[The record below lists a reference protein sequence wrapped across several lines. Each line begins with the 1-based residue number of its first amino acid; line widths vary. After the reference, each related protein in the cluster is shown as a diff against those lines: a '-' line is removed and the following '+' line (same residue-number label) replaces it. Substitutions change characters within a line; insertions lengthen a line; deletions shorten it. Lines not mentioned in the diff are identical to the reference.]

1 VSSLTQQL
9 QDALGDAYTIER
21 ELGGG
26 GMSRTFVAQER
37 SLSRRVVIKV
47 LSPELLAGISVERF
61 KREVLLAAGLQHPHV
76 VPVLSA
82 GDANGLPWFT
92 MPYVDGDSLRQRLA
106 KAPLSISEITGI
118 LRDVARALEFAHG
131 HGIVHRD
138 IKPDNVLLAGSSATV
153 TDFGIAK
160 AISAS
165 RTMAPGATL
174 TAVGTAIG
182 TPTYM
187 APEQA
192 AGDPHV
198 DHRADIYSFGAMA
211 YELLAGRPPFI
222 GDSPA
227 RVITSHFNE
236 TPRDVREFRP
246 DTPDAL
252 AELVMQCLA
261 KEQNERPLSATVLV
275 QTLGIVS
282 TSGST
287 QAPAVLRGPHVNL
300 GKALSLWAAATVIV
314 IATAWAATRTIGLP
328 DWGLPGAIGVMLAG
342 LPAVLG
348 TWYVQRTTH
357 RAFTATPT
365 ITPGGSVVPAGTVA
379 TLAVKASPH
388 VSWRRTWTGGAIA
401 VGGFALLIAGFMIMR
416 ASGIGPFGSLRGA
429 GQFGDRETI
438 LVADF
443 RSPASDSTLGAT
455 VAEAVRTDLGQSPN
469 LNVITRAAIGDVLRM
484 MGRTTTGPIEFD
496 AAREI
501 ATREGAKAVLDGNIV
516 QLGPSYVVSA
526 RLVSALDGRELALF
540 RRTADSDAEL
550 IEAIGKLSRDVRD
563 KVGESLRDL
572 RVTQS
577 LERVTTTSLPALRK
591 YVQASDLLSAQGD
604 PEPAQRLLRE
614 AISYDSTFAMA
625 WRRLAASFAGS
636 GRSRSEMLTA
646 ITNAYRYRERL
657 SENERLLTEASYFTY
672 GPNPN
677 IDRAIDSYEALVARD
692 SLNTAALNNA
702 ATRHSRKRNYDRAAE
717 LLERA
722 TRVQRPFGGSF
733 TNLVDV
739 YVVKR
744 DLPAARRTHERFV
757 KTLPS
762 HTAHW
767 RTLSSILM
775 AEGQLDSV
783 SALARSAFEQSTS
796 GAGRD
801 LAAYYA
807 SGMAMIQGRLKDMLQ
822 WSKLGNTTV
831 AQRDGSQGP
840 LLMAALDSA
849 LVLALY
855 RGDTLQARRVVRQA
869 LARIPMASLPPA
881 DRPWVY
887 LSWISRYSRDAELAR
902 QALDGWARDTAVA
915 GSTPGME
922 QYLQANLAIAS
933 AKPEE
938 AIRLLRETERVMFD
952 FQRNHFADM
961 GYAFDLAGNA
971 DSAIVYF
978 ERFLE
983 NRFSDIE
990 IDPPH
995 VSGIHKRL
1003 AELHDAAGNH
1013 DRAISNYQIFVD
1025 LWKNADPDLQPMV
1038 QRARARAAELSR
1050 RRG

>member
-1 VSSLTQQL
+1 MSDLRNDL
-9 QDALGDAYTIER
+9 QSALGDAYTIER

-26 GMSRTFVAQER
+26 GMSRTFVAHER
-37 SLSRRVVIKV
+37 TLSRRVVIKV

-106 KAPLSISEITGI
+106 RGPLSIGEATGI
-118 LRDVARALEFAHG
+118 LRDVARALEFAHS

-192 AGDPHV
+192 AGDPQV

-211 YELLAGRPPFI
+211 YELLAGRPPFV

-236 TPRDVREFRP
+236 VPRDVRELRP
-246 DTPDAL
+246 DTPDNL
-252 AELVMQCLA
+252 ADLVMQCLA
-261 KEQNERPLSATVLV
+261 KEQGERPLSASVLV
-275 QTLGIVS
+275 HTLGIVS
-282 TSGST
+282 TGGST
-287 QAPAVLRGPHVNL
+287 QAPAVLRGPQVNL
-300 GKALSLWAAATVIV
+300 GKAVALWAAAAVV
-314 IATAWAATRTIGLP
+314 VVATAWAATRTIGLP

-348 TWYVQRTTH
+348 TWYVQRASH
-357 RAFTATPT
+357 RAFTTTPT
-365 ITPGGSVVPAGTVA
+365 ITPGGSAVPAGTVA

-388 VSWRRTWTGGAIA
+388 VSWKRTWTGGIVA
-401 VGGFALLIAGFMIMR
+401 VGGFALLIAGFMVLR
-416 ASGIGPFGSLRGA
+416 AAGIGPFGSLRGA

-443 RSPASDSTLGAT
+443 RSPAGDSSLGAT
-455 VAEAVRTDLGQSPN
+455 IAEAVRTDLGQSPN
-469 LNVITRAAIGDVLRM
+469 LNVITRATIGDVMRM
-484 MGRTTTGPIEFD
+484 MGRSTTGPVEFE

-540 RRTADSDAEL
+540 RRTADSDADL
-550 IEAIGKLSRDVRD
+550 IGAIGKLSRDVRG
-563 KVGESLRDL
+563 KIGESLRDL

-591 YVQASDLLSAQGD
+591 YVEAGDLLSAQGD
-604 PEPAQRLLRE
+604 PEPGQRLLRE

-625 WRRLAASFAGS
+625 WRRLAASYAGS
-636 GRSRSEMLTA
+636 GRSRNEMLQA
-646 ITNAYRYRERL
+646 IVNAYRYRDRL
-657 SENERLLTEASYFTY
+657 SENERLLTEASYFSY
-672 GPNPN
+672 GPNPSL
-677 IDRAIDSYEALVARD
+677 DRAIAAYEALVARD
-692 SLNTAALNNA
+692 SVNTAALNNA
-702 ATRHSRKRNYDRAAE
+702 ATRHVRKRNYKRATE

-722 TRVQRPFGGSF
+722 TAVARPFGGAF

-739 YVVKR
+739 YVVMG
-744 DLPAARRTHERFV
+744 DLPSARRTHERFV
-757 KTLPS
+757 QTLPS
-762 HTAHW
+762 HSAHW
-767 RTLSSILM
+767 RTLSTILM
-775 AEGQLDSV
+775 AEGKLDSV
-783 SALARSAFEQSTS
+783 YRLAARAYEASSS

-801 LAAYYA
+801 VASFYA
-807 SGMAMIQGRLKDMLQ
+807 GGVALMRGQIGDALR
-822 WSKLGNTTV
+822 WSNLGNTTV
-831 AQRDGSQGP
+831 ARRDGSDGP
-840 LLMAALDSA
+840 LLIAALDTA
-849 LVLALY
+849 FMLAFF

-869 LARIPMASLPPA
+869 LSRIPLASLPPA
-881 DRPWVY
+881 DRPWAYV
-887 LSWISRYSRDAELAR
+887 SWVSRYTHDAESAR
-902 QALDGWARDTAVA
+902 TAYEGWARDTAVA
-915 GSTPGME
+915 GSFPAQGEMFK
-922 QYLQANLAIAS
+922 ANLALAS
-933 AKPEE
+933 GNPGD
-938 AIRLLRETERVMFD
+938 AIGFLRETDRQLLELERT
-952 FQRNHFADM
+952 HYSDM
-961 GYAFDLAGNA
+961 GYAFDLAGEA
-971 DSAIVYF
+971 DSAIVYY
-978 ERFLE
+978 ERFLD
-983 NRFSDIE
+983 RKLTDIE
-990 IDPPH
+990 IDPPTLTA
-995 VSGIHKRL
+995 VYKRL

-1013 DRAISNYQIFVD
+1013 DRAISNYQAFVE
-1025 LWKNADPDLQPMV
+1025 LWKNADPELQPMV
-1038 QRARARAAELSR
+1038 QRARARAAELAR